1 MIERYLHAFSK
12 LRVDVSPNRWP
23 GETFHRAP
31 HKPFLLLSV
40 IDLIAQGEIQ
50 RNFIELNNEL
60 IDTFNLY
67 WVKIMGKERNCNPVL
82 PFYHLKSDGFWHLI
96 SVPGMEQVLAHV
108 GQIKSISQL
117 QQLILGAKL
126 EDPLFQLLLNDETRE
141 KLRCV
146 LIKTYFAPEVRPTVV
161 EVGKITAESIQYSHE
176 LSKHTQRPFELQDVP
191 MTQDHYQSES
201 RSIAFRR
208 IIVDAYNHKCAICGI
223 RIITPEGRTAVVAA
237 HIVPWSISRNDD
249 PRNGMA
255 LCGLHHWTFDQGLI
269 GVASEYQIK
278 ISPVIPQDDKATGPL
293 LTLAETKIN
302 LPADINYH
310 PAKKALQWH
319 MKEIFR
325 KGLNSKLL

>member
-1 MIERYLHAFSK
+1 
-12 LRVDVSPNRWP
+12 
-23 GETFHRAP
+23 
-31 HKPFLLLSV
+31 
-40 IDLIAQGEIQ
+40 
-50 RNFIELNNEL
+50 
-60 IDTFNLY
+60 
-67 WVKIMGKERNCNPVL
+67 
-82 PFYHLKSDGFWHLI
+82 
-96 SVPGMEQVLAHV
+96 MEQVLAHV

-126 EDPLFQLLLNDETRE
+126 DEPLFQLFLNEETRD
-141 KLRCV
+141 KLRRV
-146 LIKTYFAPEVRPTVV
+146 LIETYFVPEVRPNVV
-161 EVGKITAESIQYSHE
+161 EVGKITAESFQYSHE

-191 MTQDHYQSES
+191 LTQDHYQAES

-208 IIVDAYNHKCAICGI
+208 IVVDAYNHKCAICGI

-269 GVASEYQIK
+269 GIASEYQIK
-278 ISPVIPQDDKATGPL
+278 VSPVIPQDDKAASPL
-293 LTLAETKIN
+293 LTLVDTKIN
-302 LPADINYH
+302 LPTDISYY
-310 PAKKALQWH
+310 PARKALEWH